1 MAKTLAER
9 IQAAC
14 DSTAPKTKARNQ
26 ALAEVQWVLKSDGEY
41 LVAGGLTESPRF
53 IDQIGE
59 ATTYSGLDNE
69 ELKRSYFE
77 TITQRSLI
85 VELL

>member
-26 ALAEVQWVLKSDGEY
+26 ALAEVQWVLKSDDGY

-53 IDQIGE
+53 VDRIED
-59 ATTYSGLDNE
+59 ATVYSGLDNE
-69 ELKRSYFE
+69 EVKRSYFE
-77 TITQRSLI
+77 TLTNRSLI